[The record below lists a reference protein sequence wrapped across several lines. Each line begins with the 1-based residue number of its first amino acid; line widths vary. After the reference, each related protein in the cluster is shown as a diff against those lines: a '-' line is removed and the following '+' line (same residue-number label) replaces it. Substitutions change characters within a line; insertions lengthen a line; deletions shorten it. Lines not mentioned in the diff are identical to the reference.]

1 MIFIFNGKQFFCLV
15 ILCLIAYT
23 PVHAQRAIPE
33 LTGPVVD
40 EAGILSEPTEGQIA
54 LLIKA
59 HEDSTSNQ
67 LAVLTISSLE
77 GEVLEDYSLRVARTW
92 GLGQADKNNGVLL
105 LVAVAERKIRIEV
118 GYGLEGDLPD
128 ITAKRII
135 DGDMTPYFRQ
145 GDFDNGILLGVRGTL
160 EAIEGTYEPGDFV
173 IPTDSFSFR
182 LKAALLM
189 MCMPMFILLKA
200 ILRSP
205 LVFWIT
211 TAFVTPFIFVCGFI
225 LYPPFG
231 GFFFGGGVYLSLIVT
246 RTLLK
251 RSSRWGPIM
260 ETIGKAK
267 PGDVIP
273 IDMGRWSW
281 SYTIPKPGSGGHSSS
296 GSSGFSSGSSGFS
309 GGGGSFGGG
318 GASGGW

>member
-1 MIFIFNGKQFFCLV
+1 MIFFVNGKQLFCLTM
-15 ILCLIAYT
+15 LCLVTCYAAL
-23 PVHAQRAIPE
+23 AQRAIPE

-40 EAGILSEPTEGQIA
+40 EAGILSESTEQQIG
-54 LLIKA
+54 LLIRS
-59 HEDSTSNQ
+59 HQDSTSNQ
-67 LAVLTISSLE
+67 LAVLTVSSLE

-145 GDFDNGILLGVRGTL
+145 GDFDNGILLGVRGVL

-200 ILRSP
+200 ILRSR

-211 TAFVTPFIFVCGFI
+211 TAFCDAVHLYVWLYSISAVWRIFVWWCGLCKF
-225 LYPPFG
+225 
-231 GFFFGGGVYLSLIVT
+231 LIVMSE
-246 RTLLK
+246 LLLR
-251 RSSRWGPIM
+251 RSSKWGPIM
-260 ETIGKAK
+260 DTIGKGR
-267 PGDVIP
+267 PGDIIP

-281 SYTIPKPGSGGHSSS
+281 SYTIPKPGSGGSS
-296 GSSGFSSGSSGFS
+296 SSGFSSGSSGFS

>member
-1 MIFIFNGKQFFCLV
+1 MLCLV
-15 ILCLIAYT
+15 TCYAAL
-23 PVHAQRAIPE
+23 AQRAIPE

-40 EAGILSEPTEGQIA
+40 EAGILSESTEQQIG
-54 LLIKA
+54 LLIRS
-59 HEDSTSNQ
+59 HQDSTSNQ
-67 LAVLTISSLE
+67 LAVLTVSSLE

-145 GDFDNGILLGVRGTL
+145 GDFDNGILLGVRGVL

-189 MCMPMFILLKA
+189 MCMPVFILLKA
-200 ILRSP
+200 ILRSR

-211 TAFVTPFIFVCGFI
+211 TAFLTPFIFMCGFI

-231 GFFFGGGVYLSLIVT
+231 GFLFGGVVYVFLIVV
-246 RTLLK
+246 RTLLR
-251 RSSRWGPIM
+251 RSSKWGPIM
-260 ETIGKAK
+260 DTIGKGR
-267 PGDVIP
+267 PGDIIP

-281 SYTIPKPGSGGHSSS
+281 SYTIPKPGSGGSS
-296 GSSGFSSGSSGFS
+296 SSGFSSGSSGFS